1 MFLCVCRVL
10 FINSS
15 SLTVMFLLS
24 LYNIIKDSSHHV
36 TLEQYLSKSII
47 ALSLPFL
54 LGTWAAITKYYKLV
68 VLYHRNLFSHSSG
81 GCKFRTRVPAW
92 STSAE
97 GPLSGLQMTAF
108 LHHSICVFTWRR
120 ERENLHSSLS
130 SSLIWTSTCKFSKY
144 HTFFLKFWIHD
155 FSVLLSTLTS

>member
-1 MFLCVCRVL
+1 MAWNFFCMFLCVCRVL

-24 LYNIIKDSSHHV
+24 LYNIIKVSSHHANIRAIPLKINHC
-36 TLEQYLSKSII
+36 LES
-47 ALSLPFL
+47 SLL
-54 LGTWAAITKYYKLV
+54 IRNLGCHHKYYKSVGLH
-68 VLYHRNLFSHSSG
+68 HRNLFSHSSG

-120 ERENLHSSLS
+120 EREKKSAL
-130 SSLIWTSTCKFSKY
+130 
-144 HTFFLKFWIHD
+144 
-155 FSVLLSTLTS
+155 